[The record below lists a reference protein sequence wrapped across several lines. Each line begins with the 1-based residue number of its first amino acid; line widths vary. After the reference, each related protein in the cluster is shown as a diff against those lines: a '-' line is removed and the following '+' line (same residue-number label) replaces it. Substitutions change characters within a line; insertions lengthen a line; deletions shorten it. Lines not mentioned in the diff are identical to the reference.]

1 MLNFLITILL
11 FKEVFLMKKR
21 RKHYL
26 KASLQ
31 IYIEVKALEISLKEI
46 TIDDVPD
53 ISILRDLVLE
63 DCRLDYHCDGYGN
76 PLPNG
81 EASPTE
87 VQGEGE
93 NTTA

>member
-11 FKEVFLMKKR
+11 FKEAVFMKKR

-46 TIDDVPD
+46 TIEDVPD
-53 ISILRDLVLE
+53 ISILRELVLE
-63 DCRLDYHCDGYGN
+63 DCRLDYDCDGYGN
-76 PLPNG
+76 PIQKGN
-81 EASPTE
+81 S
-87 VQGEGE
+87 QDNMNGE
-93 NTTA
+93 NTTEH

>member
-46 TIDDVPD
+46 TINDVPD

-63 DCRLDYHCDGYGN
+63 DCRLDYHCDGYGKPIKN
-76 PLPNG
+76 EDQDNA
-81 EASPTE
+81 E
-87 VQGEGE
+87 
-93 NTTA
+93 